1 MYQDYKSSESK
12 VKFRQASNRSKR
24 VLEAP
29 KLAYTNK
36 AKESIIC
43 QKLGAQDLCH
53 IANSVLKNC

>member
-1 MYQDYKSSESK
+1 MYQDNKSSESK

-24 VLEAP
+24 VFEAP

-36 AKESIIC
+36 AKEFFIC

-53 IANSVLKNC
+53 IANSVLNNC